1 MVRIPSAHRRTE
13 PDGRDNDRD
22 GLVDERDERT
32 TDEDRA
38 VFDGRHRSYPGD
50 DVDRD
55 VSRDVTD
62 RDRDGYPDSDREHH
76 VDTDRDRY
84 IDEDREV
91 TGRGHAQVVP
101 EGKVLDRDTDV
112 VAVPPA
118 QVARPR
124 ASGLATL
131 SLIFG
136 LAGALLVLTGQLT
149 ALGVAAGVLGLIFG
163 VGGLSATGR
172 PHVAGRLDATLG
184 MLLSL
189 GAVIVGLLAINDML
203 SWLNTDTN
211 YVGRLNDW
219 LVDRLPWLDRF

>member
-32 TDEDRA
+32 TDEDRP

-55 VSRDVTD
+55 VDRDITD
-62 RDRDGYPDSDREHH
+62 RDRDGYPDSDRARYA
-76 VDTDRDRY
+76 DTDRGRD
-84 IDEDREV
+84 IDDDHEV
-91 TGRGHAQVVP
+91 MERDHASVAPVS
-101 EGKVLDRDTDV
+101 EIVDRDTDV

-211 YVGRLNDW
+211 YVARFNDW

>member
-32 TDEDRA
+32 TDEDRP

-50 DVDRD
+50 DVDHD
-55 VSRDVTD
+55 VSRDITD
-62 RDRDGYPDSDREHH
+62 RDGDGHPDSDRDRY

-84 IDEDREV
+84 VEDDHEV
-91 TGRGHAQVVP
+91 TGRGHAPVVP
-101 EGKVLDRDTDV
+101 VGEVIDRDTDV

-136 LAGALLVLTGQLT
+136 LAGALLVLTGQLA
-149 ALGVAAGVLGLIFG
+149 ALGVAAGVLGLVFA

-203 SWLNTDTN
+203 SWLDTDTN
-211 YVGRLNDW
+211 YVASFNDW